1 MQPSSYRVADA
12 ASIPSPALLYFR
24 SHIERNI
31 AEMIAIA
38 GDPRRLRPHV
48 KTFKT
53 MGVVDMIRRHGVT
66 RFKCATIAE
75 AEMLAGGGVDD
86 ILLAYQPVGP
96 DVDRVVTLL
105 ARYPELSLTV
115 LADCT
120 AAIDA
125 LARAVEAAGEAAA
138 PASADGGRPAL
149 PAGRRLGVAIDLETG
164 LRRTGARIDAVESL
178 YRAVA
183 AHGGL
188 EAGGLHYY
196 DGENHQSDLAE
207 RTAAADEAY
216 EGVAQLVATLREA
229 GLDVPRVVMGGTP
242 TFPCY
247 ARHDGVELSPGTCV
261 IHDWGY
267 ASRLPDLPFTPAGLV
282 LGRVVSTP
290 GDDRFTIDVG
300 SKSIAAD
307 PPGQRGLIVGHEDA
321 TSILQ
326 NEEHWVWET
335 SGTRPGLG
343 DEVLVVPT
351 HICPTTALYEEAL
364 VVDADGQIRERW
376 PITARRRMLTI

>member
-24 SHIERNI
+24 PHVERNI

-53 MGVVDMIRRHGVT
+53 MGVVHMIRRHGVT

-75 AEMLAGGGVDD
+75 AEMLAAGGVDD

-105 ARYPELSLTV
+105 ARYPGLSLTV
-115 LADCT
+115 LADCIE
-120 AAIDA
+120 AVYA
-125 LARAVEAAGEAAA
+125 LARAVDAASEGA
-138 PASADGGRPAL
+138 PAVSGGGGRPAL
-149 PAGRRLGVAIDLETG
+149 PAGRRLGVAIDLVTG
-164 LRRTGARIDAVESL
+164 LRRTGASLDAAATV

-183 AHGGL
+183 ESDRL
-188 EAGGLHYY
+188 EPAGLHYY

-216 EGVAQLVATLREA
+216 RRVAALADSLREA

-247 ARHDGVELSPGTCV
+247 ARHDGIELSPGTCV

-335 SGTRPGLG
+335 SGRRPGLG
-343 DEVLVVPT
+343 EEVLVVPT

-364 VVDADGQIRERW
+364 VVDADGHIRERW
-376 PITARRRMLTI
+376 PITARRRTLTI

>member
-1 MQPSSYRVADA
+1 MQLTDYPLTDA
-12 ASIPSPALLYFR
+12 ATIPSPALLYFR
-24 SHIERNI
+24 SRIEQNI

-38 GDPRRLRPHV
+38 GGPHRLRPHV

-53 MGVVDMIRRHGVT
+53 MPVVDLIRRHGVT

-75 AEMLAGGGVDD
+75 AQMLADGGVAD

-96 DVDRVVTLL
+96 AVGRVVELL
-105 ARYPELSLTV
+105 ARYPDLELTV

-120 AAIDA
+120 EAVAA
-125 LARAVEAAGEAAA
+125 LAAAVAATHRTASHRGGAA
-138 PASADGGRPAL
+138 DRT
-149 PAGRRLGVAIDLETG
+149 LGVAIDLETG
-164 LRRTGARIDAVESL
+164 LRRTGVPIEAAAPL

-183 AHGGL
+183 NHGAL
-188 EAGGLHYY
+188 VPGGLHYY

-216 EGVAQLVATLREA
+216 ERVAGLAATLRA
-229 GLDVPRVVMGGTP
+229 HGLDVPRVVMGGTP

-247 ARHDGVELSPGTCV
+247 ARHDDIELSPGTCI

-307 PPGQRGLIVGHEDA
+307 PPRQRGLVLGHEDA
-321 TSILQ
+321 TSVLQ
-326 NEEHWVWET
+326 NEEHWVWT
-335 SGTRPGLG
+335 TTGTRPGLG

-351 HICPTTALYEEAL
+351 HICPTTALYEEVI
-364 VVDADGQIRERW
+364 VVEADGSTRERW
-376 PITARRRMLTI
+376 PVTARRRALTI

>member
-1 MQPSSYRVADA
+1 MQLADYPLADA
-12 ASIPSPALLYFR
+12 ATIPSPALLYFR
-24 SHIERNI
+24 SRIEQNI

-38 GDPRRLRPHV
+38 GGPHRLRPHV

-53 MGVVDMIRRHGVT
+53 MAVVDMVRRHGVT

-75 AEMLAGGGVDD
+75 AEMLADGGVDD

-96 DVDRVVTLL
+96 DVGRVVELL
-105 ARYPELSLTV
+105 ARYPELELTV
-115 LADCT
+115 LADCNE
-120 AAIDA
+120 AIAA
-125 LARAVEAAGEAAA
+125 LAAAVAATRGTASPGRGGAA
-138 PASADGGRPAL
+138 DRT
-149 PAGRRLGVAIDLETG
+149 LGVAIDLETG
-164 LRRTGARIDAVESL
+164 LRRTGAPIQTTAPL

-183 AHGGL
+183 NHDAL
-188 EAGGLHYY
+188 VPGGLHYY

-216 EGVAQLVATLREA
+216 ERVAGLATTLRA
-229 GLDVPRVVMGGTP
+229 HGLDVPRVVMGGTP

-247 ARHDGVELSPGTCV
+247 ARHEDVELSPGTCI

-267 ASRLPDLPFTPAGLV
+267 ASRLPDLPFTPAALV

-307 PPGQRGLIVGHEDA
+307 PPGQRGLVLGHEDA

-326 NEEHWVWET
+326 NEEHWVWT
-335 SGTRPGLG
+335 TTGTRPGLG
-343 DEVLVVPT
+343 NEVLVVPT
-351 HICPTTALYEEAL
+351 HICPTTALYEQVI
-364 VVDADGQIRERW
+364 VVEADGSTRERW
-376 PITARRRMLTI
+376 PVTARRRALSI

>member
-1 MQPSSYRVADA
+1 MQPSSYPVADA

-24 SHIERNI
+24 AHLERNI

-53 MGVVDMIRRHGVT
+53 MGVVNMIRRHGVT

-75 AEMLAGGGVDD
+75 AEMLADGGVTD

-96 DVDRVVTLL
+96 DVGRVVALL
-105 ARYPELSLTV
+105 ARYPAVELTV
-115 LADCT
+115 LADCVEAIETLDRAVT
-120 AAIDA
+120 AA
-125 LARAVEAAGEAAA
+125 RGAASSDRGVAA
-138 PASADGGRPAL
+138 D
-149 PAGRRLGVAIDLETG
+149 RRLGVAIDLLTG
-164 LRRTGARIDAVESL
+164 LRRTGASLDAAAAL
-178 YRAVA
+178 YRSVAVSPA
-183 AHGGL
+183 L
-188 EAGGLHYY
+188 VPGGLHYY

-216 EGVAQLVATLREA
+216 EGVARLAAALRA
-229 GLDVPRVVMGGTP
+229 DRLDVPRVVMGGTP

-247 ARHDGVELSPGTCV
+247 ARHEGAELSPGTCV

-307 PPGQRGLIVGHEDA
+307 PPGQRGVIVGQEEA
-321 TSILQ
+321 TSVLQ
-326 NEEHWVWET
+326 NEEHWVWT
-335 SGTRPGLG
+335 TRRARPALG
-343 DEVLVVPT
+343 DELLVVPA
-351 HICPTTALYEEAL
+351 HICPTSALYEEAL
-364 VVDADGQIRERW
+364 VVDADGTVRERW
-376 PITARRRMLTI
+376 PITARRRTLTI